1 MEIIREAADPKC
13 SNHLV
18 NSIKT
23 IDDILCNSPSFIKRQ
38 LKNLFG
44 LKGLE
49 HDEDFAS
56 VLKVSCYL
64 TPFTWHLK
72 KLWQTPLEAWQ
83 AKCWD
88 PKIGSTAFDEFCETL
103 DKWFPFSGVSAAD
116 MELPFGHPKRMV
128 SLGQG
133 FALDI
138 AVVNYGKWIKEVSLP
153 FVLTE
158 LVSFV
163 VTAYCFTM

>member
-1 MEIIREAADPKC
+1 MTHASLQNWGYMEIIREAADPKC

-44 LKGLE
+44 LKDLE

-72 KLWQTPLEAWQ
+72 KIMA
-83 AKCWD
+83 D
-88 PKIGSTAFDEFCETL
+88 PPRSMASQVLGS
-103 DKWFPFSGVSAAD
+103 
-116 MELPFGHPKRMV
+116 
-128 SLGQG
+128 
-133 FALDI
+133 
-138 AVVNYGKWIKEVSLP
+138 
-153 FVLTE
+153 
-158 LVSFV
+158 
-163 VTAYCFTM
+163 